1 MSLTSV
7 VFNPI
12 KTHTATV
19 VFSHG
24 LGDSGDGIAPAFL
37 SLSKMLGHVKFIFPN
52 APSRPITVNG
62 GMIMPAWY
70 DISSLG
76 ENIEEINED
85 EEGMLNSVRGINGI
99 IRDEIDSGIPS
110 NRIVIG
116 GFSQGSAMALLVGL
130 TSEYRFA
137 GIAVLSGYL
146 PLRNK
151 IFKMAAE
158 SNKGTP
164 IFMAHGVIDAVVPYN
179 FGKLSSEL
187 LNSKGYRITFKT
199 YNTLSHSINPDE
211 LRDFAQF
218 LKDVLPDE

>member
-151 IFKMAAE
+151 IFKIKNYDNVTTGAE
-158 SNKGTP
+158 KLVELAEELGSDDNITAMVIRLPAWGTKMP
-164 IFMAHGVIDAVVPYN
+164 DHTKA
-179 FGKLSSEL
+179 LRE
-187 LNSKGYRITFKT
+187 YRLENDK
-199 YNTLSHSINPDE
+199 PAMK
-211 LRDFAQF
+211 R
-218 LKDVLPDE
+218 

>member
-1 MSLTSV
+1 MSLTPLTSV

-12 KTHTATV
+12 KHHTATV

-24 LGDSGDGIAPAFL
+24 LGDSGDGISPAFL
-37 SLSKMLGHVKFIFPN
+37 GLSKMLGHVKFVFPN
-52 APSRPITVNG
+52 A
-62 GMIMPAWY
+62 Y
-70 DISSLG
+70 DIDYLG
-76 ENIEEINED
+76 ENIEDRNED
-85 EEGMLNSVRGINGI
+85 EEGMLKSVRGLNGI
-99 IRDEIDSGIPS
+99 IRDEVESGIPS

-137 GIAVLSGYL
+137 GVAV
-146 PLRNK
+146 NK
-151 IFKMAAE
+151 IFKMTTD

-179 FGKLSSEL
+179 FGKLSYEF
-187 LNSKGYRITFKT
+187 LNSKGYSVNFKT
-199 YNTLSHSINPDE
+199 YNTLSHSINAEE

-218 LKDVLPDE
+218 LKDVIPDV